1 MNELLSIGVPFNNS
15 TFLPKRAIESR
26 RKFRRVTHYR
36 YLEKNETNVVIIFIY
51 AFIKNIKYEIKGQ
64 KLKKKTKQSNIYDSA
79 ASCFLNVLNRYF
91 YFFRKPVTFV
101 ILRFYQNCVLCI
113 LWEFGCL
120 FIASISLMNI
130 WEKCQHINKISVAS
144 WKWDKEYKNPVEIYD
159 ASRISN
165 EAFHLNLKLESWW
178 KTNHYGF
185 WITNTNHWRILIF
198 SNWRSNLNSA
208 GEKEKA
214 FYRKRL

>member
-1 MNELLSIGVPFNNS
+1 MKPMSLSSSSMLSSKTSKMKSKV
-15 TFLPKRAIESR
+15 
-26 RKFRRVTHYR
+26 
-36 YLEKNETNVVIIFIY
+36 KN
-51 AFIKNIKYEIKGQ
+51 
-64 KLKKKTKQSNIYDSA
+64 LKKQNNQTYMTPQQVVFWMYWIVT
-79 ASCFLNVLNRYF
+79 FI
-91 YFFRKPVTFV
+91 FFRKPVTFV

-165 EAFHLNLKLESWW
+165 EAFHLNPKLESWW

-185 WITNTNHWRILIF
+185 WITNTNHLMKTLDFFQLKIKFEFCW
-198 SNWRSNLNSA
+198 
-208 GEKEKA
+208 GK
-214 FYRKRL
+214 RKSFL

>member
-64 KLKKKTKQSNIYDSA
+64 KLKKKKTIKHIWLRSKLFFECIESLLL
-79 ASCFLNVLNRYF
+79 FFPKTRYF
-91 YFFRKPVTFV
+91 CNFTFLSK
-101 ILRFYQNCVLCI
+101 LRTLHSVRV
-113 LWEFGCL
+113 WL
-120 FIASISLMNI
+120 FVYCKHQPMNI

-185 WITNTNHWRILIF
+185 WITNTNHWRLLIF

>member
-51 AFIKNIKYEIKGQ
+51 AFIKNIRNEIKGQ
-64 KLKKKTKQSNIYDSA
+64 KFKKTKQSNIYDSA

-91 YFFRKPVTFV
+91 YFFRKPVNFL

-130 WEKCQHINKISVAS
+130 WEKCQHINKIYVAS

-185 WITNTNHWRILIF
+185 WITNTNHLMKTLDFFQLKIKFEFCW
-198 SNWRSNLNSA
+198 
-208 GEKEKA
+208 GK
-214 FYRKRL
+214 RKSFL

>member
-185 WITNTNHWRILIF
+185 WITNTNHWRLLIF